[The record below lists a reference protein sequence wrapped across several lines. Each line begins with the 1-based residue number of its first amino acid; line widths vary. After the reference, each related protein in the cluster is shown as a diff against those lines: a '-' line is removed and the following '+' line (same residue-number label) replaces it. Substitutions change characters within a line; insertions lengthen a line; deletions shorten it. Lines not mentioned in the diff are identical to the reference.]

1 MLVVPASISGRKK
14 RSPKEA
20 GHEELDPSR
29 QRILTQH
36 SVSRPGANPLPSSY
50 RPKFGKHF
58 LPPTLGAMASRG
70 PSGSPGKGG
79 TQGAGQRGDAAP
91 GRRSR
96 SPRGSPA
103 GETAQHQH
111 TRGLPSPQMSGPVPG
126 VRDPGT
132 SLEPGGTAP
141 AQDLSGSSQAAYRPA
156 PRGPLPYGGGAASHH
171 TATAAALASQL
182 PLQQAAV
189 AASQAARAAAATVP
203 ARPPGGAIVPTGTS
217 LAILEAQVAALGSLL
232 LALQGI
238 VLQLIAVVNLMR
250 SGH

>member
-1 MLVVPASISGRKK
+1 MCYGR
-14 RSPKEA
+14 
-20 GHEELDPSR
+20 ELTP
-29 QRILTQH
+29 
-36 SVSRPGANPLPSSY
+36 PPSSY
-50 RPKFGKHF
+50 RPKLGRRP
-58 LPPTLGAMASRG
+58 LAPTLRAMAGRG
-70 PSGSPGKGG
+70 PSGSSGKGG
-79 TQGAGQRGDAAP
+79 AQGAGQGGDAAP

-103 GETAQHQH
+103 GETAQPQH
-111 TRGLPSPQMSGPVPG
+111 TRGRSSPQMSGPVPG
-126 VRDPGT
+126 ARDPGT

-203 ARPPGGAIVPTGTS
+203 VRPPGGETIVPTGTS